1 MLQQSTTNSLKVK
14 TAKEAIMKNRM
25 KIIEMKNY
33 YKIKNLD
40 ALSGRVET
48 LEDQIGVFGNR
59 SVNLLNLK
67 HGVPG
72 TVGQQQMG

>member
-48 LEDQIGVFGNR
+48 LEDQISVFGNR
-59 SVNLLNLK
+59 SVSLLNLK

-72 TVGQQQMG
+72 TVGQ